1 MPNPYFQFKQFTVF
15 HDQCAM
21 KVGTDGVLLGAWTDC
36 SRSEKILDVG
46 TGSGLIA
53 LMLAQRSNALIDALD
68 IDENACKQAA
78 YNVEKSI
85 FLDRIRIIQSDFND
99 FYADYKYDLIVSN
112 PPYFTNSLPAPDS
125 QRNIARHNH
134 ALSFE
139 ILLKKSIT
147 LLTGKGKI
155 ALILPYD
162 AENQIQSLA
171 ESNGLFLCRETIVRP
186 KPDAN
191 PKRILLEYSK
201 IKTEPETST
210 LYIEKERHVYSEEF
224 RKLTEE
230 FYLGSSLRS
239 E

>member
-1 MPNPYFQFKQFTVF
+1 MPNPYFRFKQFTVF

-21 KVGTDGVLLGAWTDC
+21 KVGTDGVLIGAWADC
-36 SRSEKILDVG
+36 SRSERVLDIG

-68 IDENACKQAA
+68 IDEDACKQAK
-78 YNVEKSI
+78 YNIENSI
-85 FLDRIRIIQSDFND
+85 FKEQIQVIQSDFND
-99 FYADYKYDLIVSN
+99 FNTNHKYDLIVSN

-139 ILLKKSIT
+139 ILFKKSVE
-147 LLTGKGKI
+147 LLTGKGKV

-162 AENQIQSLA
+162 VENQIQSLA
-171 ESNGLFLCRETIVRP
+171 ENNGLFLCRKTLVRP
-186 KPDAN
+186 KSDTN

-201 IKTEPETST
+201 TKTEPAISE
-210 LYIEKERHVYSEEF
+210 LYVEKERHVYSKEF
-224 RKLTEE
+224 LKLTGD
-230 FYLGSSLRS
+230 FYL
-239 E
+239 